1 MPPGWYLLLFVVSLC
16 GVGAWY
22 VRHFTQNVELLR
34 LLAGV
39 GIVSM
44 ISLVIWTW
52 QGGWA

>member
-1 MPPGWYLLLFVVSLC
+1 
-16 GVGAWY
+16 VGAWY

-34 LLAGV
+34 LFAGV

-44 ISLVIWTW
+44 IGLVIWTW